1 MIIPAT
7 GLDTPAFSILE
18 IICGST
24 DSDELVPSTVNNSSL
39 IKRRNFHRLKPL
51 MRQMGPS
58 TKITNTMQVR

>member
-24 DSDELVPSTVNNSSL
+24 DSEELVPSTVNNSSL
-39 IKRRNFHRLKPL
+39 MNFKNFHRLNPL
-51 MRQMGPS
+51 
-58 TKITNTMQVR
+58 

>member
-24 DSDELVPSTVNNSSL
+24 DSEELVPSTVNNSSL
-39 IKRRNFHRLKPL
+39 MNLRNFHRLKPL
-51 MRQMGPS
+51 
-58 TKITNTMQVR
+58 